1 MLRYHLSDA
10 LIKNNHAQTYHIERI
25 QEKIKIEL
33 LQKSFQFFN

>member
-10 LIKNNHAQTYHIERI
+10 LIKNNHVQTYHIERI